1 MSTAG
6 TLGVGWRQF
15 DTSAEIHGAMKRTAG
30 SADKLIHFIKSK
42 ALPEQMTTQS
52 DLSFRVKPRLWIN
65 SEIRSTRSSA
75 VLVADVQTRS
85 DKVGESDGKA
95 VTSLCRATAV
105 TSSWSAA
112 EELVYALSHKFGLGI
127 ASSADAQPHC
137 GGQADVSDIASHDL
151 DAFQVGQDVV
161 EHWLAFD
168 DLHANLQEHLLPLPE
183 LPGTQ
188 EIGAHS
194 HLMTGLVSAVLHT
207 RYALIISTEE
217 CHLPIVSV
225 RFGKHN

>member
-1 MSTAG
+1 
-6 TLGVGWRQF
+6 
-15 DTSAEIHGAMKRTAG
+15 
-30 SADKLIHFIKSK
+30 
-42 ALPEQMTTQS
+42 MTTQS

-85 DKVGESDGKA
+85 DNVGEDDGKA

-112 EELVYALSHKFGLGI
+112 EELVHALSHKLGLGF

-137 GGQADVSDIASHDL
+137 GAQADVSDIASHDL
-151 DAFQVGQDVV
+151 DALQVGQDVV

-168 DLHANLQEHLLPLPE
+168 ELHANLQEHLLPLPE

-188 EIGAHS
+188 EIGARS
-194 HLMTGLVSAVLHT
+194 HLMMLESGLVSAVLHT
-207 RYALIISTEE
+207 RYALIILTEE
-217 CHLPIVSV
+217 CNLPTGSV
-225 RFGKHN
+225 RFGKHKLSGLESFLAPSAPRLAACSA